1 MPQTTAERALAQ
13 AREARQLALLQLYQA
28 QVDAFR
34 EQAAQAYREIIH
46 PWWRAFVGSEL
57 AAQISLLMR
66 GEGRMRPPRIS
77 ERVRYL
83 REDGREC
90 EAYLLLVGKPRALEL
105 HVQQLLDGREPQGFA
120 GGLFAQ
126 QNARRLPMD
135 EPELPDLDLHPIV
148 LIDFAEQI
156 SANIVTAYIRQYV
169 TAPTG

>member
-77 ERVRYL
+77 ERV
-83 REDGREC
+83 C
-90 EAYLLLVGKPRALEL
+90 
-105 HVQQLLDGREPQGFA
+105 DGREPQSFA